1 MGGGAG
7 SQEAVVA
14 KTLCRIYIACISL
27 APEKQSARRLLCR
40 LYLACISLAPEKQ
53 SARRLC
59 VAAGGAFG
67 AQRPSPTPLHL
78 VPIPRPH
85 FVPHPVPIPSPS
97 RPHRIPSPS
106 RPFHLGRSAIELCVS
121 ERSER
126 GLKSR
131 VWRREEGSKRRLAV
145 LSTDSKH
152 DDSYVIELFR
162 VLLLLISSIRIFRR
176 HVLSGLLLRATGD

>member
-1 MGGGAG
+1 MGSRLYLAG
-7 SQEAVVA
+7 SREAVGA
-14 KTLCRIYIACISL
+14 KTLVSHIS
-27 APEKQSARRLLCR
+27 R

-53 SARRLC
+53 SARRLLC
-59 VAAGGAFG
+59 RGRWGFWG
-67 AQRPSPTPLHL
+67 TQRPSPTPSHL

-106 RPFHLGRSAIELCVS
+106 RRFHLGRSAIELCVS

>member
-97 RPHRIPSPS
+97 RP
-106 RPFHLGRSAIELCVS
+106 FHLGRSAIELCVS

-131 VWRREEGSKRRLAV
+131 EGGSKRRLAV

-162 VLLLLISSIRIFRR
+162 VLLLLILSIRIFRGL
-176 HVLSGLLLRATGD
+176 VLSGLL

>member
-1 MGGGAG
+1 MGVSHISRLYLAC
-7 SQEAVVA
+7 SREAVVA
-14 KTLCRIYIACISL
+14 KTLCRI
-27 APEKQSARRLLCR
+27 
-40 LYLACISLAPEKQ
+40 YLACISLAPEKQ

-67 AQRPSPTPLHL
+67 AQRPSPTPSHL

-131 VWRREEGSKRRLAV
+131 EGGSKRRLAV

-152 DDSYVIELFR
+152 DDS
-162 VLLLLISSIRIFRR
+162 
-176 HVLSGLLLRATGD
+176 

>member
-1 MGGGAG
+1 MGRSSRREDSVSPISRLYLAG
-7 SQEAVVA
+7 SREAVGA
-14 KTLCRIYIACISL
+14 KTLVSHIS
-27 APEKQSARRLLCR
+27 R

-67 AQRPSPTPLHL
+67 AQRPSPTPSHL

-106 RPFHLGRSAIELCVS
+106 RPFHLGRSVIELCVS

-152 DDSYVIELFR
+152 DDSYVIELFH